1 MTTATRTRPVVV
13 DAGTPAR
20 DPTDFGLPHGYRQ
33 GVRNESLDHTGEYPD
48 YWHPARLAMSGRY
61 QRHVYRW
68 AACLVLRRGLR
79 SVLDVGCGPGTKLAE
94 WIEPVCADAEG
105 MDQPS
110 AIEIARTRCRHARLH
125 PVDLERPA
133 IEARRTF
140 DLILFVDV
148 IEHLLD
154 PDPALA
160 MILAFAHPSSLVLVS
175 TPDRDR
181 VRGRACREAVKR
193 EHVREWSRREFLSF
207 LRSRGLRPVR
217 SRLVP
222 QDDRPVRSCLRGEA
236 AFRLHLADRSELR
249 CHAVL
254 CRVDAARRATAMN
267 GGDHADRRD
276 L

>member
-1 MTTATRTRPVVV
+1 MTTATRAGPVVV
-13 DAGTPAR
+13 DAGATHR
-20 DPTDFGLPHGYRQ
+20 DPTDFCLPRGYRQ
-33 GVRNESLDHTGEYPD
+33 GVRNESLDHTGVYPD

-68 AACLVLRRGLR
+68 AAGLVLRRGLR

-94 WIEPVCADAEG
+94 WIEPVCADVEG

-110 AIEIARTRCRHARLH
+110 AVGIARARCRHARLH
-125 PVDLERPA
+125 AVDLERPDIA
-133 IEARRTF
+133 AWRAF

-148 IEHLLD
+148 VEHLLD

-160 MILAFAHPSSLVLVS
+160 MIRSLAHPRTLVLIS

-181 VRGRACREAVKR
+181 VRGRGCREAVKR

-217 SRLVP
+217 TRLLP
-222 QDDRPVRSCLRGEA
+222 QDDRPVRACLRGEA
-236 AFRLHLADRSELR
+236 AFRLRLADRSELR

-254 CRVDAARRATAMN
+254 CRVEGASGATN
-267 GGDHADRRD
+267 GGGHADRRD

>member
-1 MTTATRTRPVVV
+1 MTTMTRAKPVVV
-13 DAGTPAR
+13 EVGTPAR
-20 DPTDFGLPHGYRQ
+20 DPTDFCLPRGYRQ

-68 AACLVLRRGLR
+68 AAGLIPRRGLR

-94 WIEPVCADAEG
+94 WIEPVCADVEG

-110 AIEIARTRCRHARLH
+110 AVEIARTRCRHTRLRA
-125 PVDLERPA
+125 VDLERPA
-133 IEARRTF
+133 VEAQRTF
-140 DLILFVDV
+140 DLILFADV
-148 IEHLLD
+148 VEHLLD

-160 MILAFAHPSSLVLVS
+160 MIRSFAHPRTLVLVS

-181 VRGRACREAVKR
+181 VRGRGCREAVKR
-193 EHVREWSRREFLSF
+193 EHVREWSRGEFVSF

-236 AFRLHLADRSELR
+236 AFRLRLADRSALQ

-254 CRVDAARRATAMN
+254 CRVEGAGRADATN
-267 GGDHADRRD
+267 GGSHADRRD

>member
-1 MTTATRTRPVVV
+1 MTTATRAKPVAVE
-13 DAGTPAR
+13 AGVAAR
-20 DPTDFGLPHGYRQ
+20 DSTDFGLPRGYRQ

-68 AACLVLRRGLR
+68 AAGLVLRRGLR

-94 WIEPVCADAEG
+94 WIEPVCASVEG

-110 AIEIARTRCRHARLH
+110 AVEIARTRCRHARLRA
-125 PVDLERPA
+125 VDLERPA
-133 IEARRTF
+133 VEAERTF

-148 IEHLLD
+148 VEHLVN

-160 MILAFAHPSSLVLVS
+160 MIRSFAHPRTLVLVS

-181 VRGRACREAVKR
+181 VRGRGCREAVKR
-193 EHVREWSRREFLSF
+193 EHVREWSRAEFMSF

-222 QDDRPVRSCLRGEA
+222 QDDRPVRTCLRGEA
-236 AFRLHLADRSELR
+236 AFRLRLADRSELR

-254 CRVDAARRATAMN
+254 CRVEGAERGEATN
-267 GGDHADRRD
+267 GGGHADRRD

>member
-1 MTTATRTRPVVV
+1 MTTATRAKPVVV
-13 DAGTPAR
+13 EAGATPR
-20 DPTDFGLPHGYRQ
+20 DPTEFGLPRGYRQ

-68 AACLVLRRGLR
+68 AAGLVLRRGLG

-110 AIEIARTRCRHARLH
+110 AVEIARTRCGHARLH
-125 PVDLERPA
+125 AVDLERPGVA
-133 IEARRTF
+133 PWRTF

-148 IEHLLD
+148 VEHLLD

-160 MILAFAHPSSLVLVS
+160 MIRSFAHPRTLVLVS

-181 VRGRACREAVKR
+181 VRGRGCREAVKR

-236 AFRLHLADRSELR
+236 AFRLGLADRSELR

-254 CRVDAARRATAMN
+254 CRVEGVAPMDAAK
-267 GGDHADRRD
+267 GGDSADRRD